1 MVLGI
6 FPSFAMG
13 MLDIRCSGHL
23 FFSFKQACCVLAV
36 LGILSF
42 HSNGRV
48 AFWLFWA
55 SFPFMKLGMLH
66 LGISGHF
73 SSHANGHVAYW
84 LFWPCCP
91 FIEVKHLV
99 AAQLAILPGPRGF

>member
-1 MVLGI
+1 
-6 FPSFAMG
+6 MG
-13 MLDIRCSGHL
+13 MLRFDGSGHFPFICNGHVGHSLFWASFLFIQTGMLRFGCSGHP
-23 FFSFKQACCVLAV
+23 FPFIQTGVF
-36 LGILSF
+36 
-42 HSNGRV
+42 

-91 FIEVKHLV
+91 FIEVKQLV
-99 AAQLAILPGPRGF
+99 AA